1 MNTEDNND
9 FYDDELSRSLISN
22 DFEEDTPRKKKKSK
36 KPLVICLIILLIAA
50 VAGGIAWYMVQRHK
64 PVEATEEFLTGMQN
78 MDFTTMEN
86 LLQSHDL
93 SALDDADIR
102 DSAYTDFF
110 TTVNKKM
117 TYKIT
122 KNKFDIQNGTAKVTV
137 HMKYIDGTNIY
148 AATIQEYTRKVAVAA
163 YAGKEMTQD
172 DIQEMLATLLAENA
186 STADEK
192 YSEIDITYPL
202 IKIGNDWKIV
212 SLDDT
217 TVKVMCANFKSVK
230 DEISSQLTDDT
241 TTDSS
246 STDAESTGSDSTQ
259 ATGASID
266 ITTDKFSVRFKQFA
280 ISNDYGGN
288 PCLMIYY
295 DYTNSGD
302 SQSSAFVD
310 FTLQASQNGESLEGT
325 YPEANDDAV
334 DNYMNTIDPGKTV
347 TVCQVFLL
355 KDTTSDV
362 TASDCRIWGKNS
374 VLCVKRFWTG
384 VSGGN
389 QKWFPDQPK
398 RKKSEVFHEKFST
411 LYPASD

>member
-355 KDTTSDV
+355 KDTTY
-362 TASDCRIWGKNS
+362 
-374 VLCVKRFWTG
+374 
-384 VSGGN
+384 
-389 QKWFPDQPK
+389 
-398 RKKSEVFHEKFST
+398 RKLAAKT
-411 LYPASD
+411 

>member
-1 MNTEDNND
+1 MNTDNND
-9 FYDDELSRSLISN
+9 FYDDDLSRSLINN
-22 DFEEDTPRKKKKSK
+22 DFEDNSPRRKKKSK
-36 KPLVICLIILLIAA
+36 KPLIICLVILLIAA
-50 VAGGIAWYMVQRHK
+50 VAGGIAWYLNERHK

-163 YAGKEMTQD
+163 YAGKTMTQD
-172 DIQEMLATLLAENA
+172 DIQEMLASLLAENA

-192 YSEIDITYPL
+192 YSDIDITYPL
-202 IKIGNDWKIV
+202 IKIGDEWKIV

-217 TVKVMCANFKSVK
+217 TVKVMCANFKNVK
-230 DEISSQLTDDT
+230 DEISSQLNDDSS
-241 TTDSS
+241 DSS
-246 STDAESTGSDSTQ
+246 SDASADSTESSDTADSAQ
-259 ATGASID
+259 TAGSSID

-280 ISNDYGGN
+280 VSKDYGGN

-295 DYTNSGD
+295 DYTNSGE

-325 YPEANDDAV
+325 YPEANDTAV

-362 TASDCRIWGKNS
+362 TLQGKETLN
-374 VLCVKRFWTG
+374 
-384 VSGGN
+384 VSGG
-389 QKWFPDQPK
+389 QTTSQVLKLQ
-398 RKKSEVFHEKFST
+398 
-411 LYPASD
+411 

>member
-1 MNTEDNND
+1 MNTDNND
-9 FYDDELSRSLISN
+9 FYDDDLSRSLINN
-22 DFEEDTPRKKKKSK
+22 DFEDNSPRRKKKSK
-36 KPLVICLIILLIAA
+36 KPLIICLVILLITA
-50 VAGGIAWYMVQRHK
+50 VAGGIAWYLNERHK

-163 YAGKEMTQD
+163 YAGKTMTQD
-172 DIQEMLATLLAENA
+172 DIQEMLASLLAENA

-192 YSEIDITYPL
+192 YSDIDITYPL
-202 IKIGNDWKIV
+202 IKIGDEWKIV

-217 TVKVMCANFKSVK
+217 TVKVMCANFKNVK
-230 DEISSQLTDDT
+230 DEISSQLNDDSS
-241 TTDSS
+241 DSS
-246 STDAESTGSDSTQ
+246 SDASADSTESSDTADSAQ
-259 ATGASID
+259 TAGSSID

-280 ISNDYGGN
+280 VSKDYGGN

-295 DYTNSGD
+295 DYTNSGE

-325 YPEANDDAV
+325 YPEANDTAV

-347 TVCQVFLL
+347 TVCQVYLL

-362 TASDCRIWGKNS
+362 TLQGKETLN
-374 VLCVKRFWTG
+374 
-384 VSGGN
+384 VSGG
-389 QKWFPDQPK
+389 QTTSQVLKLQ
-398 RKKSEVFHEKFST
+398 
-411 LYPASD
+411 

>member
-9 FYDDELSRSLISN
+9 FYDDELSRSLINN
-22 DFEEDTPRKKKKSK
+22 DFEDNSPRRKKKSK
-36 KPLVICLIILLIAA
+36 KPLIICLVILLIAA
-50 VAGGIAWYMVQRHK
+50 VAGGVAWYLNERHK
-64 PVEATEEFLTGMQN
+64 PVEATEKFLTGMQN

-148 AATIQEYTRKVAVAA
+148 AATIQEYTRKVAVAT
-163 YAGKEMTQD
+163 YAGKTMSQD
-172 DIQEMLATLLAENA
+172 DIQEMLASLLAENA

-192 YSEIDITYPL
+192 YSDIDITYPL
-202 IKIGNDWKIV
+202 IKIGDEWKIV

-217 TVKVMCANFKSVK
+217 TVKVMCANFKNVK
-230 DEISSQLTDDT
+230 DEISSQLNDDSS
-241 TTDSS
+241 DSS
-246 STDAESTGSDSTQ
+246 SDASADSTEPSDTSDSAQT
-259 ATGASID
+259 AGSSID

-280 ISNDYGGN
+280 VSKDYGGN

-325 YPEANDDAV
+325 YPEANDTAV

-362 TASDCRIWGKNS
+362 TLQGKETLN
-374 VLCVKRFWTG
+374 
-384 VSGGN
+384 VSGG
-389 QKWFPDQPK
+389 QTTSQVLKLQ
-398 RKKSEVFHEKFST
+398 
-411 LYPASD
+411 

>member
-1 MNTEDNND
+1 MNTDNND
-9 FYDDELSRSLISN
+9 FYDDDLSRSLINN
-22 DFEEDTPRKKKKSK
+22 DFEDNSPRRKKKSK
-36 KPLVICLIILLIAA
+36 KPLIICLVILLIAA
-50 VAGGIAWYMVQRHK
+50 VAGGVAWYLNERHK
-64 PVEATEEFLTGMQN
+64 PVEATEKFLTGMQN

-122 KNKFDIQNGTAKVTV
+122 KSKFDIQNGTAKVTV

-163 YAGKEMTQD
+163 YAGKTMTQD
-172 DIQEMLATLLAENA
+172 DIQEMLASLLTENA

-192 YSEIDITYPL
+192 YSDIDITYPL
-202 IKIGNDWKIV
+202 IKIGDEWKIV

-217 TVKVMCANFKSVK
+217 TVKVMCANFKNVK
-230 DEISSQLTDDT
+230 DEISSQLNDDSS
-241 TTDSS
+241 DSS
-246 STDAESTGSDSTQ
+246 SDASADSTEPSDTSDSAQT
-259 ATGASID
+259 AGSSID

-280 ISNDYGGN
+280 VSKDYGGN
-288 PCLMIYY
+288 SCLMIYY

-325 YPEANDDAV
+325 YPEANDTAV

-362 TASDCRIWGKNS
+362 TLQGKETLN
-374 VLCVKRFWTG
+374 
-384 VSGGN
+384 VSGG
-389 QKWFPDQPK
+389 QTTSQVLKLQ
-398 RKKSEVFHEKFST
+398 
-411 LYPASD
+411 

>member
-1 MNTEDNND
+1 MNTDNND
-9 FYDDELSRSLISN
+9 FYDDDLSRSLINN
-22 DFEEDTPRKKKKSK
+22 DFEDNSPRRKKKSK
-36 KPLVICLIILLIAA
+36 KPLIICLVILLIAA
-50 VAGGIAWYMVQRHK
+50 AAGGIAWYLNERHK

-122 KNKFDIQNGTAKVTV
+122 KNKFDIQNGTAIITV

-148 AATIQEYTRKVAVAA
+148 AATIQEYTRKVAVAT
-163 YAGKEMTQD
+163 YAGKTMTQD
-172 DIQEMLATLLAENA
+172 DIQEMLASLLAENA

-192 YSEIDITYPL
+192 YSDIDITYPL
-202 IKIGNDWKIV
+202 IKIGDEWKIV

-217 TVKVMCANFKSVK
+217 TVKVMCANFKNVK
-230 DEISSQLTDDT
+230 DEISSQLNNDSS
-241 TTDSS
+241 DSS
-246 STDAESTGSDSTQ
+246 SDASADSTESSDTADSAQ
-259 ATGASID
+259 TAGSSID

-280 ISNDYGGN
+280 VSKDYGGN

-295 DYTNSGD
+295 DYTNSGE

-325 YPEANDDAV
+325 YPEANDTAV

-362 TASDCRIWGKNS
+362 TLQGKETLN
-374 VLCVKRFWTG
+374 
-384 VSGGN
+384 VSGG
-389 QKWFPDQPK
+389 QTTSQVLKLQ
-398 RKKSEVFHEKFST
+398 
-411 LYPASD
+411 

>member
-1 MNTEDNND
+1 
-9 FYDDELSRSLISN
+9 
-22 DFEEDTPRKKKKSK
+22 
-36 KPLVICLIILLIAA
+36 
-50 VAGGIAWYMVQRHK
+50 
-64 PVEATEEFLTGMQN
+64 

-122 KNKFDIQNGTAKVTV
+122 KNKFDIQNGTARITV

-172 DIQEMLATLLAENA
+172 DIQEMLAALLAENA

-202 IKIGNDWKIV
+202 IKIGSDWKIV

-230 DEISSQLTDDT
+230 DEISSQLTDD
-241 TTDSS
+241 
-246 STDAESTGSDSTQ
+246 
-259 ATGASID
+259 
-266 ITTDKFSVRFKQFA
+266 
-280 ISNDYGGN
+280 
-288 PCLMIYY
+288 L
-295 DYTNSGD
+295 
-302 SQSSAFVD
+302 
-310 FTLQASQNGESLEGT
+310 SL
-325 YPEANDDAV
+325 
-334 DNYMNTIDPGKTV
+334 IH
-347 TVCQVFLL
+347 
-355 KDTTSDV
+355 
-362 TASDCRIWGKNS
+362 I
-374 VLCVKRFWTG
+374 
-384 VSGGN
+384 
-389 QKWFPDQPK
+389 
-398 RKKSEVFHEKFST
+398 
-411 LYPASD
+411 

>member
-1 MNTEDNND
+1 MNTDNND
-9 FYDDELSRSLISN
+9 FYDDDLSRSLINN
-22 DFEEDTPRKKKKSK
+22 DFEDNSPRRKKKSK
-36 KPLVICLIILLIAA
+36 KPLIICLVILLIAA
-50 VAGGIAWYMVQRHK
+50 VAGGVAWYLNERHK
-64 PVEATEEFLTGMQN
+64 PVEATEKFLTGMQN

-122 KNKFDIQNGTAKVTV
+122 KNKFDIQLGTAKVTV
-137 HMKYIDGTNIY
+137 H
-148 AATIQEYTRKVAVAA
+148 TIQEYTRKVAVAA
-163 YAGKEMTQD
+163 YAGKTMTQD
-172 DIQEMLATLLAENA
+172 DIQEMLASLLAENA

-192 YSEIDITYPL
+192 YSDIDITYPL
-202 IKIGNDWKIV
+202 IKIGDEWKIV

-217 TVKVMCANFKSVK
+217 TVKVMCANFKNVK
-230 DEISSQLTDDT
+230 DEISSQLNDDSS
-241 TTDSS
+241 DSS
-246 STDAESTGSDSTQ
+246 SDASTDSTEPSDTSDSAQT
-259 ATGASID
+259 AGSSID

-280 ISNDYGGN
+280 VSKDYGGN

-295 DYTNSGD
+295 DYTNSGE

-325 YPEANDDAV
+325 YPEANDTAV

-362 TASDCRIWGKNS
+362 TLQGKETLN
-374 VLCVKRFWTG
+374 
-384 VSGGN
+384 VSGG
-389 QKWFPDQPK
+389 QTTSQVLKLQ
-398 RKKSEVFHEKFST
+398 
-411 LYPASD
+411 

>member
-1 MNTEDNND
+1 MNTDNND
-9 FYDDELSRSLISN
+9 FYDDDLSRSLINN
-22 DFEEDTPRKKKKSK
+22 DFEDDSPRRKKKSQ
-36 KPLVICLIILLIAA
+36 KPLIICLIILIIAA
-50 VAGGIAWYMVQRHK
+50 AAGGVAWYLNARHK
-64 PVEATEEFLTGMQN
+64 PVEVTEKFLAGMQN

-110 TTVNKKM
+110 TTINKKM

-122 KNKFDIQNGTAKVTV
+122 KNKFDIQNGTAKITV
-137 HMKYIDGTNIY
+137 HLKYIDGTNIY

-163 YAGKEMTQD
+163 YAGKTMTQD
-172 DIQEMLATLLAENA
+172 DIQEMLASLLAENA
-186 STADEK
+186 ASADEK
-192 YSEIDITYPL
+192 YSDIDITYPL

-217 TVKVMCANFKSVK
+217 TVKVMCANFKNVK
-230 DEISSQLTDDT
+230 DEISSQLNA
-241 TTDSS
+241 DSS
-246 STDAESTGSDSTQ
+246 DRSSDASADSAAVSDTADSAQTTGS
-259 ATGASID
+259 SID

-280 ISNDYGGN
+280 VSKDYGGN

-310 FTLQASQNGESLEGT
+310 FTLQASQNGEALEGT
-325 YPEANDDAV
+325 YPEANDPAV

-347 TVCQVFLL
+347 TVCQVYLL

-362 TASDCRIWGKNS
+362 TLQGKETLN
-374 VLCVKRFWTG
+374 
-384 VSGGN
+384 VSGG
-389 QKWFPDQPK
+389 QTTSQVLKLQ
-398 RKKSEVFHEKFST
+398 
-411 LYPASD
+411 

>member
-1 MNTEDNND
+1 MNTDNND
-9 FYDDELSRSLISN
+9 FYDDDLSRSLINN
-22 DFEEDTPRKKKKSK
+22 DFEDNSPRRKKKSK
-36 KPLVICLIILLIAA
+36 KPLIICLVILLIAA
-50 VAGGIAWYMVQRHK
+50 VAGGVAWYLNERHK
-64 PVEATEEFLTGMQN
+64 PVEATEKFLTGMQN

-148 AATIQEYTRKVAVAA
+148 AATIQEYTRKVAVAT
-163 YAGKEMTQD
+163 YAGKTMSQD
-172 DIQEMLATLLAENA
+172 DIQEMLASLLAENA

-192 YSEIDITYPL
+192 YSDIDITYPL
-202 IKIGNDWKIV
+202 IKIGDEWKIV

-217 TVKVMCANFKSVK
+217 TVKVMCANFKNVK
-230 DEISSQLTDDT
+230 DEISSQLNDDSS
-241 TTDSS
+241 DSS
-246 STDAESTGSDSTQ
+246 SDASTDSTEPSDTSDSAQT
-259 ATGASID
+259 AGSSID

-280 ISNDYGGN
+280 VSKDYGGN

-302 SQSSAFVD
+302 SQSSSFVD

-325 YPEANDDAV
+325 YPEANDTAV
-334 DNYMNTIDPGKTV
+334 DNYMNNIDPGKKV

-362 TASDCRIWGKNS
+362 TLQGKETLN
-374 VLCVKRFWTG
+374 
-384 VSGGN
+384 VSGG
-389 QKWFPDQPK
+389 QTTSQVLKLQ
-398 RKKSEVFHEKFST
+398 
-411 LYPASD
+411 

>member
-1 MNTEDNND
+1 MNTDNND
-9 FYDDELSRSLISN
+9 FYDDDLSRSLINN
-22 DFEEDTPRKKKKSK
+22 DFEDNSPRRKKKSK
-36 KPLVICLIILLIAA
+36 KPLIICLVILLIAA
-50 VAGGIAWYMVQRHK
+50 VAGGVAWYLNERHK
-64 PVEATEEFLTGMQN
+64 PVEATEKFLTGMQN

-110 TTVNKKM
+110 TTINKKM

-148 AATIQEYTRKVAVAA
+148 AATIQEYTRKVAVAT
-163 YAGKEMTQD
+163 YAGKTMSQD
-172 DIQEMLATLLAENA
+172 DIQEMLASLLAENA

-192 YSEIDITYPL
+192 YSDIDITYPL
-202 IKIGNDWKIV
+202 IKIGDEWKIV

-217 TVKVMCANFKSVK
+217 TVKVMCANFKNVK
-230 DEISSQLTDDT
+230 DEISSQLNDDSS
-241 TTDSS
+241 DSS
-246 STDAESTGSDSTQ
+246 SDASTDSTEPSDTSDSAQT
-259 ATGASID
+259 AGSSID

-280 ISNDYGGN
+280 VSKDYGGN

-325 YPEANDDAV
+325 YPEANDTAV

-362 TASDCRIWGKNS
+362 TLQGKETLN
-374 VLCVKRFWTG
+374 
-384 VSGGN
+384 VSGG
-389 QKWFPDQPK
+389 QTTSQVLKLQ
-398 RKKSEVFHEKFST
+398 
-411 LYPASD
+411 

>member
-1 MNTEDNND
+1 MNTDNND
-9 FYDDELSRSLISN
+9 FYDDDLSRSLINN
-22 DFEEDTPRKKKKSK
+22 DFEDNSPRRKKKSK
-36 KPLVICLIILLIAA
+36 KPLIICLVILLIAA
-50 VAGGIAWYMVQRHK
+50 VAGGVAWYLNERHK
-64 PVEATEEFLTGMQN
+64 PVEATEKFLTGMQN

-110 TTVNKKM
+110 TTINKKM

-148 AATIQEYTRKVAVAA
+148 AATIQEYTRKVAVAT
-163 YAGKEMTQD
+163 YAGKTMSQD
-172 DIQEMLATLLAENA
+172 DIQEMLASLLAENA

-192 YSEIDITYPL
+192 YSDIDITYPL
-202 IKIGNDWKIV
+202 IKIGDEWKIV

-217 TVKVMCANFKSVK
+217 TVKVMCANFKNVK
-230 DEISSQLTDDT
+230 DEISSQLNDDSS
-241 TTDSS
+241 DSS
-246 STDAESTGSDSTQ
+246 SDASTDSTEPSDTSDSAQT
-259 ATGASID
+259 AGSSID

-280 ISNDYGGN
+280 VSKDYGGN

-325 YPEANDDAV
+325 YPEANDTAV

-347 TVCQVFLL
+347 TVCQVYLL

-362 TASDCRIWGKNS
+362 TLQGKETLN
-374 VLCVKRFWTG
+374 
-384 VSGGN
+384 VSGG
-389 QKWFPDQPK
+389 QTTSQVLKLQ
-398 RKKSEVFHEKFST
+398 
-411 LYPASD
+411 

>member
-1 MNTEDNND
+1 MNTDNND
-9 FYDDELSRSLISN
+9 FYDDDLSRSLINN
-22 DFEEDTPRKKKKSK
+22 DFEDNSPSRKKKSK
-36 KPLVICLIILLIAA
+36 KPLIICLIILLIAA
-50 VAGGIAWYMVQRHK
+50 AAGGVAWYLNERHK
-64 PVEATEEFLTGMQN
+64 PAEATENFLTGMQN

-110 TTVNKKM
+110 TTINKKM

-122 KNKFDIQNGTAKVTV
+122 KNKFDIQNGTAQVTV
-137 HMKYIDGTNIY
+137 HLKYIDGTNIY

-163 YAGKEMTQD
+163 YAGKTMTQD
-172 DIQEMLATLLAENA
+172 DIQEMLASLLAENA

-192 YSEIDITYPL
+192 YSDIDITYPL
-202 IKIGNDWKIV
+202 IKIGDEWKIV

-217 TVKVMCANFKSVK
+217 TVKVMCANFKNVK
-230 DEISSQLTDDT
+230 DEISSQLNDDSS
-241 TTDSS
+241 DSS
-246 STDAESTGSDSTQ
+246 STDSTEASDTADSTQ
-259 ATGASID
+259 TTGSSID

-280 ISNDYGGN
+280 VSKDYGGN

-295 DYTNSGD
+295 DYTNSGE

-325 YPEANDDAV
+325 YPEANDTAV

-347 TVCQVFLL
+347 TVCQVYLL

-362 TASDCRIWGKNS
+362 TLQGKETLN
-374 VLCVKRFWTG
+374 
-384 VSGGN
+384 VSGG
-389 QKWFPDQPK
+389 QTTSQVLKLQ
-398 RKKSEVFHEKFST
+398 
-411 LYPASD
+411 

>member
-1 MNTEDNND
+1 MNTDNND
-9 FYDDELSRSLISN
+9 FYDDDLSRSLINN
-22 DFEEDTPRKKKKSK
+22 DFEDNSPRRKKKSK
-36 KPLVICLIILLIAA
+36 KPLIICLVILLIAA
-50 VAGGIAWYMVQRHK
+50 VAGGVAWYLNERHK
-64 PVEATEEFLTGMQN
+64 PVEATEKFLTGMQN

-110 TTVNKKM
+110 TTINKKM

-148 AATIQEYTRKVAVAA
+148 AATIQEYTRKVAVAT
-163 YAGKEMTQD
+163 YAGKTMSQD
-172 DIQEMLATLLAENA
+172 DIQEMLASLLAENA

-192 YSEIDITYPL
+192 YSDIDITYPL
-202 IKIGNDWKIV
+202 IKIGDEWKIV

-217 TVKVMCANFKSVK
+217 TVKVMCANFKNVK
-230 DEISSQLTDDT
+230 DEISSQLNDDSS
-241 TTDSS
+241 DSS
-246 STDAESTGSDSTQ
+246 SDASADSTEPSDTSDSAQT
-259 ATGASID
+259 AGSSID

-280 ISNDYGGN
+280 VSKDYGGN

-325 YPEANDDAV
+325 YPEANDTAV

-362 TASDCRIWGKNS
+362 TLQGKETLN
-374 VLCVKRFWTG
+374 
-384 VSGGN
+384 VSGG
-389 QKWFPDQPK
+389 QTTSQVLKLQ
-398 RKKSEVFHEKFST
+398 
-411 LYPASD
+411 

>member
-22 DFEEDTPRKKKKSK
+22 DFEDDAPRRKKKSK
-36 KPLVICLIILLIAA
+36 KPLVICLVILLIAA
-50 VAGGIAWYMVQRHK
+50 IAGGIAWYMVQRHK

-163 YAGKEMTQD
+163 YAGQEMTQD
-172 DIQEMLATLLAENA
+172 DIQEMLASLLAKNA

-202 IKIGNDWKIV
+202 IKIGDDWKIV

-230 DEISSQLTDDT
+230 DEISSQLTDDS
-241 TTDSS
+241 TDSS
-246 STDAESTGSDSTQ
+246 SDTAANASDTSDQSADSSQDTSS
-259 ATGASID
+259 SID

-325 YPEANDDAV
+325 YPESNDDAV

-362 TASDCRIWGKNS
+362 TLQGKETLN
-374 VLCVKRFWTG
+374 
-384 VSGGN
+384 VSGG
-389 QKWFPDQPK
+389 QTTSQVLKLQ
-398 RKKSEVFHEKFST
+398 
-411 LYPASD
+411 

>member
-1 MNTEDNND
+1 MNTDNND
-9 FYDDELSRSLISN
+9 FYDDDLSRSLINN
-22 DFEEDTPRKKKKSK
+22 DFEDNSPRRKRKSK
-36 KPLVICLIILLIAA
+36 KPLIICLVILLIAA
-50 VAGGIAWYMVQRHK
+50 VAGGVAWYLNERHK
-64 PVEATEEFLTGMQN
+64 PVEATEKFLTGMQN

-148 AATIQEYTRKVAVAA
+148 AATIQEYTRKVAVAT
-163 YAGKEMTQD
+163 YAGKTMSQD
-172 DIQEMLATLLAENA
+172 DIQEMLASLLAENA

-192 YSEIDITYPL
+192 YSDIDITYPL
-202 IKIGNDWKIV
+202 IKIGDKWKIV

-217 TVKVMCANFKSVK
+217 TVKVMCANFKNVK
-230 DEISSQLTDDT
+230 DEISSQLNDDSS
-241 TTDSS
+241 DSS
-246 STDAESTGSDSTQ
+246 SDASTDSTEPSDTSDSAQT
-259 ATGASID
+259 AGSSID

-280 ISNDYGGN
+280 VSKDYGGN

-302 SQSSAFVD
+302 SQSSSFVD

-325 YPEANDDAV
+325 YPEANDTAV

-362 TASDCRIWGKNS
+362 TLQGKETLN
-374 VLCVKRFWTG
+374 
-384 VSGGN
+384 VSGG
-389 QKWFPDQPK
+389 QTTSQVLKLQ
-398 RKKSEVFHEKFST
+398 
-411 LYPASD
+411 

>member
-1 MNTEDNND
+1 MNTDNND
-9 FYDDELSRSLISN
+9 FYDDDLSRSLINN
-22 DFEEDTPRKKKKSK
+22 DFEDNSPRRKKKSK
-36 KPLVICLIILLIAA
+36 KPLIICLVILLIAA
-50 VAGGIAWYMVQRHK
+50 VAGGVAWYLNERHK
-64 PVEATEEFLTGMQN
+64 PVEATEKFLTGMQN

-110 TTVNKKM
+110 TTINKKM

-137 HMKYIDGTNIY
+137 HMKYMDGTNIY

-163 YAGKEMTQD
+163 YAGKTMTQD
-172 DIQEMLATLLAENA
+172 DIQEMLASLLTENA

-192 YSEIDITYPL
+192 YSDIDITYPL
-202 IKIGNDWKIV
+202 IKIGDEWKIV

-217 TVKVMCANFKSVK
+217 TVKVMCANFKNVK
-230 DEISSQLTDDT
+230 DEISSQLNDDSS
-241 TTDSS
+241 DSS
-246 STDAESTGSDSTQ
+246 SDASADSTEPSDTSDSAQT
-259 ATGASID
+259 AGSSID

-280 ISNDYGGN
+280 VSKDYGGN
-288 PCLMIYY
+288 SCLMIYY

-325 YPEANDDAV
+325 YPEANDTAV

-362 TASDCRIWGKNS
+362 TLQGKETLN
-374 VLCVKRFWTG
+374 
-384 VSGGN
+384 VSGG
-389 QKWFPDQPK
+389 QTTSQVLKLQ
-398 RKKSEVFHEKFST
+398 
-411 LYPASD
+411 

>member
-22 DFEEDTPRKKKKSK
+22 DFEDDSPHRRKKSK
-36 KPLVICLIILLIAA
+36 KPLVICLIILLIDAA
-50 VAGGIAWYMVQRHK
+50 AGGTAWYMVQRHK

-122 KNKFDIQNGTAKVTV
+122 KNKFDIQNGTAKITV

-148 AATIQEYTRKVAVAA
+148 AATIQEYTRKVAVAT
-163 YAGKEMTQD
+163 YAGKTMTQD
-172 DIQEMLATLLAENA
+172 DIQEMLASLLAENA

-192 YSEIDITYPL
+192 YSDIDITYPL
-202 IKIGNDWKIV
+202 IKIGDEWKIV

-217 TVKVMCANFKSVK
+217 TVKVMCANFKNVK
-230 DEISSQLTDDT
+230 DEISSQLNNDSS
-241 TTDSS
+241 DSS
-246 STDAESTGSDSTQ
+246 SDASADSTESSDTADSAQ
-259 ATGASID
+259 TAGSSID

-280 ISNDYGGN
+280 VSKDYGGN

-295 DYTNSGD
+295 DYTNSGE

-325 YPEANDDAV
+325 YPEANDTAV

-362 TASDCRIWGKNS
+362 TLQGKETLN
-374 VLCVKRFWTG
+374 
-384 VSGGN
+384 VSGG
-389 QKWFPDQPK
+389 QTTSQVLKLQ
-398 RKKSEVFHEKFST
+398 
-411 LYPASD
+411 

>member
-1 MNTEDNND
+1 MNTDNND
-9 FYDDELSRSLISN
+9 FYDDDLSRSLINN
-22 DFEEDTPRKKKKSK
+22 DFEDNSPRRKKKSK
-36 KPLVICLIILLIAA
+36 KPLIICLVILLIAA
-50 VAGGIAWYMVQRHK
+50 VAGGVAWYLNERHK
-64 PVEATEEFLTGMQN
+64 PVEATKKFLTGMQN

-163 YAGKEMTQD
+163 YAGKTMTQD
-172 DIQEMLATLLAENA
+172 DIQEMLASLLTENA

-192 YSEIDITYPL
+192 YSDIDITYPL
-202 IKIGNDWKIV
+202 IKIGDEWKIV

-217 TVKVMCANFKSVK
+217 TVKVMCANFKNVK
-230 DEISSQLTDDT
+230 DEISSQLNDDSS
-241 TTDSS
+241 DSS
-246 STDAESTGSDSTQ
+246 SDASADSTEPSDTSDSAQT
-259 ATGASID
+259 AGSSID
-266 ITTDKFSVRFKQFA
+266 ITSDKFSVRFKQFA
-280 ISNDYGGN
+280 VSKDYGGN

-325 YPEANDDAV
+325 YPEANDTAV

-362 TASDCRIWGKNS
+362 TLQGKETLN
-374 VLCVKRFWTG
+374 
-384 VSGGN
+384 VSGG
-389 QKWFPDQPK
+389 QTTSQVLKLQ
-398 RKKSEVFHEKFST
+398 
-411 LYPASD
+411 

>member
-1 MNTEDNND
+1 MNTDNND
-9 FYDDELSRSLISN
+9 FYDDDLSRSLINN
-22 DFEEDTPRKKKKSK
+22 DFEDNSPRRKKKSK
-36 KPLVICLIILLIAA
+36 KPLIICLVILLIAA
-50 VAGGIAWYMVQRHK
+50 VAGGVAWYLNERHK
-64 PVEATEEFLTGMQN
+64 PVEATEKFLTGMQN

-110 TTVNKKM
+110 TTINKKM

-163 YAGKEMTQD
+163 YAGKTMTQD
-172 DIQEMLATLLAENA
+172 DIQEMLASLLTENA

-192 YSEIDITYPL
+192 YSDIDITYPL
-202 IKIGNDWKIV
+202 IKIGDEWKIV

-217 TVKVMCANFKSVK
+217 TVKVMCANFKNVK
-230 DEISSQLTDDT
+230 DEISSQLNDDSS
-241 TTDSS
+241 DSS
-246 STDAESTGSDSTQ
+246 SDASADSTEPSDTSDSAQT
-259 ATGASID
+259 AGSSID

-280 ISNDYGGN
+280 VSKDYGGN
-288 PCLMIYY
+288 SCLMIYY

-325 YPEANDDAV
+325 YPEANDTVV

-362 TASDCRIWGKNS
+362 TLQGKETLN
-374 VLCVKRFWTG
+374 
-384 VSGGN
+384 VSGG
-389 QKWFPDQPK
+389 QTTSQVLKLQ
-398 RKKSEVFHEKFST
+398 
-411 LYPASD
+411 

>member
-1 MNTEDNND
+1 MNTDNND
-9 FYDDELSRSLISN
+9 FYDDDLSRSLINN
-22 DFEEDTPRKKKKSK
+22 DFEDNSPRRKKKSK
-36 KPLVICLIILLIAA
+36 KPLIICLVILLIAA
-50 VAGGIAWYMVQRHK
+50 VAGGVAWYLNERHK
-64 PVEATEEFLTGMQN
+64 PVEATEKFLTGMQN

-148 AATIQEYTRKVAVAA
+148 AATIQEYTRKVAVAT
-163 YAGKEMTQD
+163 YAGKTMSQD
-172 DIQEMLATLLAENA
+172 DIQEMLSSLLAENA

-192 YSEIDITYPL
+192 YSDIDITYPL
-202 IKIGNDWKIV
+202 IKIGDEWKIV

-217 TVKVMCANFKSVK
+217 TVKVMCANFKNVK
-230 DEISSQLTDDT
+230 DEISSQLNDDSS
-241 TTDSS
+241 DSS
-246 STDAESTGSDSTQ
+246 SDASADSTEPSDTSDSAQT
-259 ATGASID
+259 AGSSID

-280 ISNDYGGN
+280 VSKDYGGN

-325 YPEANDDAV
+325 YPEANDTAV

-362 TASDCRIWGKNS
+362 TLQGKETLN
-374 VLCVKRFWTG
+374 
-384 VSGGN
+384 VSGG
-389 QKWFPDQPK
+389 QTTSQVLKLQ
-398 RKKSEVFHEKFST
+398 
-411 LYPASD
+411 

>member
-1 MNTEDNND
+1 MNTDNND
-9 FYDDELSRSLISN
+9 FYDDDLSRSLINN
-22 DFEEDTPRKKKKSK
+22 DFEDNSPRRKKKSK
-36 KPLVICLIILLIAA
+36 KPLIICLIILLIAA
-50 VAGGIAWYMVQRHK
+50 VAGGVAWYLNERHK
-64 PVEATEEFLTGMQN
+64 PVEATEKFLTGMQN

-110 TTVNKKM
+110 TTINKKM

-122 KNKFDIQNGTAKVTV
+122 KNKFDIQNGTAQVTV
-137 HMKYIDGTNIY
+137 HLKYIDGTNIY

-163 YAGKEMTQD
+163 YAGKTMTQD
-172 DIQEMLATLLAENA
+172 DIQEMLASLLAENA

-192 YSEIDITYPL
+192 YSDIDITYPL
-202 IKIGNDWKIV
+202 IKIGDEWKIV

-217 TVKVMCANFKSVK
+217 TVKVMCANFKNVK
-230 DEISSQLTDDT
+230 DEISSQLNDDSS
-241 TTDSS
+241 DSS
-246 STDAESTGSDSTQ
+246 SDASADSTEPSDTSDSAQT
-259 ATGASID
+259 AGSSID

-280 ISNDYGGN
+280 VSKDYGGN
-288 PCLMIYY
+288 SCLMIYY

-325 YPEANDDAV
+325 YPEANDTAV

-362 TASDCRIWGKNS
+362 TLQGKETLN
-374 VLCVKRFWTG
+374 
-384 VSGGN
+384 VSGG
-389 QKWFPDQPK
+389 QTTSQVLKLQ
-398 RKKSEVFHEKFST
+398 
-411 LYPASD
+411 

>member
-22 DFEEDTPRKKKKSK
+22 DFEDDAPRRKKKSK
-36 KPLVICLIILLIAA
+36 KPLVICLVILLIAA

-64 PVEATEEFLTGMQN
+64 PVETTEEFLTGMQN

-102 DSAYTDFF
+102 NSAYTDFF

-163 YAGKEMTQD
+163 YAGQEMTQD
-172 DIQEMLATLLAENA
+172 DIQEMLASLLAENA

-202 IKIGNDWKIV
+202 IKIGDDWKIV

-217 TVKVMCANFKSVK
+217 TVKVMCANFKNVK
-230 DEISSQLTDDT
+230 DEISSQLTDDS
-241 TTDSS
+241 TDSNSDTASDASDTSDQSADS
-246 STDAESTGSDSTQ
+246 SQGTSS
-259 ATGASID
+259 SID

-280 ISNDYGGN
+280 VSNDYGGN

-325 YPEANDDAV
+325 YPESNDDAV

-362 TASDCRIWGKNS
+362 TLQGKETLN
-374 VLCVKRFWTG
+374 
-384 VSGGN
+384 VSGG
-389 QKWFPDQPK
+389 QTTSQVLKLQ
-398 RKKSEVFHEKFST
+398 
-411 LYPASD
+411 

>member
-1 MNTEDNND
+1 MNTDNND
-9 FYDDELSRSLISN
+9 FYDDDLSRSLINN
-22 DFEEDTPRKKKKSK
+22 DFEDNSPRRKKQSK
-36 KPLVICLIILLIAA
+36 KPLIICLIILLIAA
-50 VAGGIAWYMVQRHK
+50 AAGGVAWYLNERHK
-64 PVEATEEFLTGMQN
+64 PAEATEKFLTGMQN

-110 TTVNKKM
+110 TTINKKM

-122 KNKFDIQNGTAKVTV
+122 KNKFDIQNGTAQVTV
-137 HMKYIDGTNIY
+137 HLKYIDGTNIY

-163 YAGKEMTQD
+163 YAGKTMTQD
-172 DIQEMLATLLAENA
+172 DIQEMLASLLAENA

-192 YSEIDITYPL
+192 YSDIDITYPL
-202 IKIGNDWKIV
+202 IKIGDDWKIV

-217 TVKVMCANFKSVK
+217 TVKVMCANFKNVK
-230 DEISSQLTDDT
+230 DEISSQLNDDSS
-241 TTDSS
+241 DSS
-246 STDAESTGSDSTQ
+246 STDSTEASDTADSTQ
-259 ATGASID
+259 TTGSSID

-280 ISNDYGGN
+280 VSKDYGGN

-295 DYTNSGD
+295 DYTNSGE

-325 YPEANDDAV
+325 YPEANDTAV

-347 TVCQVFLL
+347 TVCQVYLL

-362 TASDCRIWGKNS
+362 TLQGKETLN
-374 VLCVKRFWTG
+374 
-384 VSGGN
+384 VSGG
-389 QKWFPDQPK
+389 QTTSQVLKLQ
-398 RKKSEVFHEKFST
+398 
-411 LYPASD
+411 

>member
-1 MNTEDNND
+1 MNTDNND
-9 FYDDELSRSLISN
+9 FYDDDLSRSLINN
-22 DFEEDTPRKKKKSK
+22 DFEDTSPRRKKKSK
-36 KPLVICLIILLIAA
+36 KPLIICLVILLIAA
-50 VAGGIAWYMVQRHK
+50 AAGGVAWYLNQRHK
-64 PVEATEEFLTGMQN
+64 PVEATEKFLTGMQN

-110 TTVNKKM
+110 TTINKKM

-137 HMKYIDGTNIY
+137 HLKYIDGTNIY

-163 YAGKEMTQD
+163 YAGKTMTQD
-172 DIQEMLATLLAENA
+172 DIQEMLASLLAENA

-192 YSEIDITYPL
+192 YSDIDITYPL
-202 IKIGNDWKIV
+202 IKIGDEWKIV

-217 TVKVMCANFKSVK
+217 TVKVMCANFKNVK
-230 DEISSQLTDDT
+230 DEISSQLNDESS
-241 TTDSS
+241 DSS
-246 STDAESTGSDSTQ
+246 SDASADSTASSDTADSAQ
-259 ATGASID
+259 TAGSSID

-280 ISNDYGGN
+280 VSKDYGGN

-325 YPEANDDAV
+325 YPESNDTAV

-347 TVCQVFLL
+347 TVCQVYLL

-362 TASDCRIWGKNS
+362 TLQGKETLN
-374 VLCVKRFWTG
+374 
-384 VSGGN
+384 VSGG
-389 QKWFPDQPK
+389 QTTSQVLKLQ
-398 RKKSEVFHEKFST
+398 
-411 LYPASD
+411 

>member
-1 MNTEDNND
+1 MNTDNND
-9 FYDDELSRSLISN
+9 FYDDDLSRSLINN
-22 DFEEDTPRKKKKSK
+22 DFEDNSPRRKKKSK
-36 KPLVICLIILLIAA
+36 KPLIICLVILLIAA
-50 VAGGIAWYMVQRHK
+50 VAGGVAWYLNERHK
-64 PVEATEEFLTGMQN
+64 PVEATEKFLTGMQN

-163 YAGKEMTQD
+163 YAGKTMTQD
-172 DIQEMLATLLAENA
+172 DIQEMLASLLTENA

-192 YSEIDITYPL
+192 YSDIDITYPL
-202 IKIGNDWKIV
+202 IKIGDEWKIV

-217 TVKVMCANFKSVK
+217 TVKVMCANFKNVK
-230 DEISSQLTDDT
+230 DEISSQLND
-241 TTDSS
+241 DSS
-246 STDAESTGSDSTQ
+246 DISSDASADSTEPSDTSDSAQT
-259 ATGASID
+259 AGSSID
-266 ITTDKFSVRFKQFA
+266 ITSDKFSVRFKQFA
-280 ISNDYGGN
+280 VSKDYGGN

-325 YPEANDDAV
+325 YPEANDTAV

-362 TASDCRIWGKNS
+362 TLQGKETLN
-374 VLCVKRFWTG
+374 
-384 VSGGN
+384 VSGG
-389 QKWFPDQPK
+389 QTTSQVLKLQ
-398 RKKSEVFHEKFST
+398 
-411 LYPASD
+411 